1 MRPGGKITADV
12 WRGRL
17 ARETVDHCDRQGMG
31 SNLSENHVPLILH
44 QRNSAGVQ
52 AGESGRS
59 TQMPRTY
66 IPCATINYRMP
77 TGKLHIVPLGGLGE
91 FGMNCMA
98 IRWGDDIIVIDGG
111 LMFPEAELLGV
122 DIVVPDISYLIENRL
137 RVKGIILTHGHE
149 DHIGGL
155 PWILSE
161 LNVPVWGTEF
171 TLAYVEDKLEE
182 HGLLDDA
189 DLREIRA
196 GESFQIGPFT
206 ISPIQVT
213 HSLVDCVALAVHTPL
228 GVIIHTGDF
237 KVDPTPTDN
246 RLFDLHAFAEYGKTG
261 VLALFQDS
269 TNVERKGYTPSE
281 RAVRRKFD
289 EVFAHTKRRLF
300 ISCFSSSIHR
310 IKLAVEM
317 AWQHGRKVAFAGR
330 SMNNS
335 AEIAEDLGYIEIPE
349 GLLIHPGEMKNFPPE
364 KVCVLISGTQGEP
377 MSALSRAAVDNH
389 KHAKIEKGD
398 TVMLSSRIIPGN
410 EKAIYRMIDHLF
422 RREAHVIYDDGSSPP
437 VHVSGH
443 ASQEEL
449 KLIINLVKPKY
460 FIPIHGEYRQLKLH
474 AEMAAAMKGSVG
486 NVILIESGDVLEFD
500 ELSARKAG
508 RVNVGR
514 VCIDSGSRTDVVE
527 DLIVK
532 DRRHLSEDGI
542 VLPIIAI
549 NKLTGKVETTPE
561 IVTRGFSPGEDGFVG
576 GARQIV
582 MQTLDSSSAEEKA
595 DYGVIKEKIRADLKR
610 YVSKQTQKRPLIM
623 PVILEI

>member
-1 MRPGGKITADV
+1 
-12 WRGRL
+12 
-17 ARETVDHCDRQGMG
+17 
-31 SNLSENHVPLILH
+31 
-44 QRNSAGVQ
+44 
-52 AGESGRS
+52 
-59 TQMPRTY
+59 MPS
-66 IPCATINYRMP
+66 
-77 TGKLHIVPLGGLGE
+77 GKLQLVPLGGLGE

-98 IRWGDDIIVIDGG
+98 VRWGDDIIVIDAG

-122 DIVVPDISYLIENRL
+122 DIVVPDISYLIENRQ
-137 RVKGIILTHGHE
+137 RVRAIVLTHGHE
-149 DHIGGL
+149 DHIGAL

-171 TLAYVEDKLEE
+171 TLAYVEDKLDE
-182 HGLLDDA
+182 HGLLENA

-196 GESFQIGPFT
+196 GERFKIGTFT
-206 ISPIQVT
+206 IHPIQVT

-228 GVIIHTGDF
+228 GVVIHTGDF

-246 RLFDLHAFAEYGKTG
+246 KLFDLHGFAEYGKEG
-261 VLALFQDS
+261 VLALLQDS

-289 EVFAHTKRRLF
+289 EVFARTERRLF

-310 IKLAVEM
+310 IKLAVEL
-317 AWQHGRKVAFAGR
+317 AHEHGRKIAFIGR
-330 SMNNS
+330 SMNSS
-335 AEIAEDLGYIEIPE
+335 AEIAEDLGYVEIPE
-349 GLLIHPGEMKNFPPE
+349 GLLIHPGEMKNFAPQ

-398 TVMLSSRIIPGN
+398 TVVLSSRIIPGN

-422 RREAHVIYDDGSSPP
+422 RREAHVIYEDGSSPP
-437 VHVSGH
+437 IHVSGH

-449 KLIINLVKPKY
+449 KLIINLVKPRY
-460 FIPIHGEYRQLKLH
+460 FIPVHGEYRQLKLH
-474 AEMAAAMKGSVG
+474 AEMAGAMHGSVG
-486 NVILIESGDVLEFD
+486 KVILIESGDVLEFD
-500 ELSARKAG
+500 ELGARKVG
-508 RVNVGR
+508 RVSVGR

-527 DLIVK
+527 DLIIK
-532 DRRHLSEDGI
+532 DRRHISEDGI

-549 NKLTGKVETTPE
+549 NKLTGEVETAPE
-561 IVTRGFSPGEDGFVG
+561 IVTRGFNTGEDGLMD
-576 GARQIV
+576 GAKQIV
-582 MQTLDSSSAEEKA
+582 MQTLDVSSDEEKA

-610 YVSKQTQKRPLIM
+610 YISKQTQKRPLIM

>member
-1 MRPGGKITADV
+1 
-12 WRGRL
+12 
-17 ARETVDHCDRQGMG
+17 
-31 SNLSENHVPLILH
+31 
-44 QRNSAGVQ
+44 
-52 AGESGRS
+52 
-59 TQMPRTY
+59 
-66 IPCATINYRMP
+66 MP

-98 IRWGDDIIVIDGG
+98 MRWGDDIIVIDAG

-122 DIVVPDISYLIENRL
+122 DIVVPDISYLIENRQ
-137 RVKGIILTHGHE
+137 RVRAIILTHGHE
-149 DHIGGL
+149 DHIGAL

-171 TLAYVEDKLEE
+171 TLALLEDKLEE
-182 HGLLDDA
+182 HGLLEDA

-196 GESFQIGPFT
+196 GERFKAGPFT
-206 ISPIQVT
+206 IHPIHVT
-213 HSLVDCVALAVHTPL
+213 HSLVDCVSLAIHTPL
-228 GVIIHTGDF
+228 GVLIHTGDF

-246 RLFDLHAFAEYGKTG
+246 KMFDLHAFAEYGKQG

-289 EVFAHTKRRLF
+289 EVFAHTQRRLF

-310 IKLAVEM
+310 IKLAVEL
-317 AWQHGRKVAFAGR
+317 AWQHGRKVAFVGR
-330 SMNNS
+330 SMTNTS
-335 AEIAEDLGYIEIPE
+335 EIAEDLGYIEIPE
-349 GLLIHPGEMKNFPPE
+349 GLLIHPGEMKNYPPE
-364 KVCVLISGTQGEP
+364 KVCVMISGTQGEP

-389 KHAKIEKGD
+389 KHATIEKGD
-398 TVMLSSRIIPGN
+398 TVVLSSRIIPGN

-422 RREAHVIYDDGSSPP
+422 RRQAHVIYEDGSFPP
-437 VHVSGH
+437 IHVSGH
-443 ASQEEL
+443 GSQEEL

-474 AEMAAAMKGSVG
+474 AEMAGAMHSSVG
-486 NVILIESGDVLEFD
+486 NVMLIESGDILELD
-500 ELSARKAG
+500 ELGARKAG

-527 DLIVK
+527 DLIIK

-549 NKLTGKVETTPE
+549 NKLSGRVESSPE
-561 IVTRGFSPGEDGFVG
+561 IVTRGFAAGEDGFVD
-576 GARQIV
+576 GARQLV
-582 MQTLDSSSAEEKA
+582 MQTLEQSSEEEKA

-610 YVSKQTQKRPLIM
+610 YISKQTQKRPLIM